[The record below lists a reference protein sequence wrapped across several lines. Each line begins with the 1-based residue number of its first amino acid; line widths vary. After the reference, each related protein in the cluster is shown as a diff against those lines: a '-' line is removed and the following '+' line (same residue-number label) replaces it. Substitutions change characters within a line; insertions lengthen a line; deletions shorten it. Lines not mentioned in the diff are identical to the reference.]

1 MKPIRAVAVLPT
13 LFTLGNL
20 VCGFFAIVVLSRIEK
35 PSTADFQP
43 TPTIQLDLKTAE
55 GLKKSTKELIDS
67 EDPTHNL
74 MLCGALILLAMLFDA
89 VDGQLARITRGVSD
103 FGAQLDSLCDLVSF
117 GLAPAILLVKMC
129 PEFTYWHRD
138 AIWSVAAV
146 FACCAALRLARFNV
160 ETDSDDEHATFAGL
174 PTPAAA
180 ATIGSFAILS
190 YSLRNESAVAFH
202 EQFVQYD
209 SWMQRIVP
217 LLAIVISVLMVSR
230 IPYPHPLT
238 QFVRGQRTFAQL
250 IAIVFSLMVILI
262 VRNYA
267 IPLLCVMFVCW
278 PPVKY
283 AWVHIWQRRASEE
296 TLF

>member
-1 MKPIRAVAVLPT
+1 MRPIRPIAVLPT

-20 VCGFFAIVVLSRIEK
+20 LCGFFAIVVLSRIEK
-35 PSTADFQP
+35 PLGEPVVPAP
-43 TPTIQLDLKTAE
+43 RIELKLESAR
-55 GLKKSTKELIDS
+55 ELIGS
-67 EDPTHNL
+67 NDPTHNL

-89 VDGQLARITRGVSD
+89 IDGQVARITRGVSD

-129 PEFTYWHRD
+129 PQFTNLHGE
-138 AIWSVAAV
+138 AIWSVAAL

-160 ETDSDDEHATFAGL
+160 EADSEDDHTTFAGL

-180 ATIGSFAILS
+180 AAIASFALLS
-190 YSLRNESAVAFH
+190 YSLRNEVAVVTH
-202 EQFVQYD
+202 ENFVRYD
-209 SWMQRIVP
+209 WWMQR
-217 LLAIVISVLMVSR
+217 LLPVFAIAIAVLMVSR

-250 IAIVFSLMVILI
+250 VAIVFSMMALLI

-267 IPLLCVMFVCW
+267 VPLICVLFVLV
-278 PPVKY
+278 PPIRFMWEHLWHRTARK
-283 AWVHIWQRRASEE
+283 EP
-296 TLF
+296 LF

>member
-20 VCGFFAIVVLSRIEK
+20 VCGFFAIVVLSRIER
-35 PSTADFQP
+35 PMTDITQP
-43 TPTIQLDLKTAE
+43 AATLKLDAKSAE
-55 GLKKSTKELIDS
+55 GLKETAEEFLHSD
-67 EDPTHNL
+67 DPTHNL

-89 VDGQLARITRGVSD
+89 VDGQLARITRGVSE

-129 PEFTYWHRD
+129 PQFTYWHRD

-160 ETDSDDEHATFAGL
+160 ETDSDDEHTTFAGL

-180 ATIGSFAILS
+180 ATIASFAVLS
-190 YSLRNESAVAFH
+190 YALRNESVASNENFAL
-202 EQFVQYD
+202 YD
-209 SWMQRIVP
+209 LWMQRLLP
-217 LLAIVISVLMVSR
+217 LFAIVISILMVSR
-230 IPYPHPLT
+230 IRYPHPLT
-238 QFVRGQRTFAQL
+238 QFVRGQRSFAQL
-250 IAIVFSLMVILI
+250 IAIVFSLLVLTT
-262 VRNYA
+262 VASYA
-267 IPLLCVMFVCW
+267 IPLLCVLFVCW

-283 AWVHIWQRRASEE
+283 AWVHVWQRRAQEE
-296 TLF
+296 SLF